1 MEQMKYLSRDEYEA
15 ILQEQYTALESNDII
30 HLINQSKKNLIEIID
45 KDNRV
50 LNSKTEFIASI
61 ITHATQY
68 RKLSF
73 KQWKALKAFNNEY
86 LKDISDVKT
95 F

>member
-1 MEQMKYLSRDEYEA
+1 MKYLSSDEYQA

-30 HLINQSKKNLIEIID
+30 HLINQSKRNILETT
-45 KDNRV
+45 DN
-50 LNSKTEFIASI
+50 NDKTEFIESI
-61 ITHATQY
+61 ISNAIQY

-73 KQWKALKAFNNEY
+73 KQWKALKAFNRDCN
-86 LKDISDVKT
+86 KDTTDVKT

>member
-1 MEQMKYLSRDEYEA
+1 MEQMKYLSSDEYQA

-30 HLINQSKKNLIEIID
+30 HLINQSKRNLIEIID

-50 LNSKTEFIASI
+50 MNDKTEFIASI
-61 ITHATQY
+61 ITNATQY

-73 KQWKALKAFNNEY
+73 KQWKALKAFNRDCN
-86 LKDISDVKT
+86 KDTTDVKT

>member
-1 MEQMKYLSRDEYEA
+1 MEQMKYLSSDEYQA

-30 HLINQSKKNLIEIID
+30 HLINQSKRNILETT
-45 KDNRV
+45 DN
-50 LNSKTEFIASI
+50 NDKTEFIESI
-61 ITHATQY
+61 ISNAIQY

-73 KQWKALKAFNNEY
+73 KQWKALKAFNRDCN
-86 LKDISDVKT
+86 KDTTDVKT